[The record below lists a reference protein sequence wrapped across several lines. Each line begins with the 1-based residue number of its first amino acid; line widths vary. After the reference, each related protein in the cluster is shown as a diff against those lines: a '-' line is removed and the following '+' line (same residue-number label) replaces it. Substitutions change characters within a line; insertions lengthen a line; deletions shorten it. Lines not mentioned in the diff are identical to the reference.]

1 MGIPSK
7 VAENSFIAAE
17 KLIRVQFPAGLEH
30 TAATSATPSSNN
42 SPTDPTA
49 GSPPAA
55 GGSDGDLPGGDADS
69 SSAAAE
75 AEGAPRE
82 DASGGGGGRGQ
93 QPMGVVCSCVRTG
106 WSLMSSL
113 FCVGEEVRLYP
124 DSPVC
129 RDLFT

>member
-17 KLIRVQFPAGLEH
+17 KLIRVQFPTGLEH
-30 TAATSATPSSNN
+30 TSTATATATPSTNK
-42 SPTDPTA
+42 SPTDPTT

-55 GGSDGDLPGGDADS
+55 GDGDSPGGAAES
-69 SSAAAE
+69 SSAAVE
-75 AEGAPRE
+75 AEGAPGE
-82 DASGGGGGRGQ
+82 DTSGGGGGRGQ

-113 FCVGEEVRLYP
+113 FCVGEEVRL
-124 DSPVC
+124 
-129 RDLFT
+129 T